1 MEVKQEYSKRP
12 RLDSWPSSQQID
24 SAILFQQNTSH
35 SPPSQYSSTSP
46 MVGWGDSNKPR
57 SQSMSGGGSGGG
69 PSNGGSSIGKAGHC
83 FSSYA
88 PVGTVDSHLPPFGHS
103 LSVDSN
109 SISPPLTSEA
119 QGFNGFQPQQ
129 SDIGT
134 NTANSSPP
142 SQVMARQQLKPLQ
155 TAQTGGYHDATSFF
169 QQIPQGAQDHR
180 GSMSADMT
188 SPGSST
194 VGPGVMVGG
203 YGGVQ
208 NHQLIGASSVGPSP
222 VGAQGGIV
230 LGGAQGMNVVTT
242 YPPRRKA
249 IRAAQVSTCPQ
260 THTSFELIIKGLRCM
275 SSSKSQM

>member
-24 SAILFQQNTSH
+24 SAILFQQHTSH
-35 SPPSQYSSTSP
+35 SPPSQYSSTST
-46 MVGWGDSNKPR
+46 MGGWGYSNKSR
-57 SQSMSGGGSGGG
+57 SQSMSGGGGSGGG
-69 PSNGGSSIGKAGHC
+69 PSAGGSSIGKAGLC

-88 PVGTVDSHLPPFGHS
+88 PVGTDLPPFGHS
-103 LSVDSN
+103 LSVDSH

-142 SQVMARQQLKPLQ
+142 AQVMARQQLKPLQ
-155 TAQTGGYHDATSFF
+155 TAQTGVYHDGTSFF
-169 QQIPQGAQDHR
+169 QQMPQGAHDHR
-180 GSMSADMT
+180 GSISADMT

-194 VGPGVMVGG
+194 VGPGMMVGG

-208 NHQLIGASSVGPSP
+208 NHQLIGASPVGPSSA
-222 VGAQGGIV
+222 GAQGGIV

-249 IRAAQVSTCPQ
+249 IRAAQVSAYPQ
-260 THTSFELIIKGLRCM
+260 TQLKFELTIKGL
-275 SSSKSQM
+275 